1 MSVVR
6 AHYPLPNLTGA
17 KTAKQVKMKIIFLD
31 VDGVLNS
38 TRSMIAY
45 HEEHLALSKAGLDI
59 PLSVYH
65 RIDPVAVRLLNRI
78 TDVNPEVKYVISST
92 HRKHIPD
99 PLGNGRDMK
108 EMRRYFSL
116 LGLTGEVIGYTPCSH
131 NGHRGTEINE
141 WLASNSTLD
150 ISHYVI
156 IDDDSDF
163 TEDQKDYHFV
173 HTDGHWGFGYEDFR
187 TVLRLL
193 ECKQRT

>member
-1 MSVVR
+1 
-6 AHYPLPNLTGA
+6 
-17 KTAKQVKMKIIFLD
+17 MKVIFLD

-108 EMRRYFSL
+108 DMRKYFSL
-116 LGLTGEVIGYTPCSH
+116 LGLTGEVIGYTPVSA

-141 WLASNSTLD
+141 WICNERDHSDDLT
-150 ISHYVI
+150 HYVI
-156 IDDDSDF
+156 IDDDSDMA
-163 TEDQKDYHFV
+163 EAQKLNHFV
-173 HTDGHWGFGYEDFR
+173 KTDAEVGFSYRNFKD
-187 TVLRLL
+187 VLRIL
-193 ECKQRT
+193 ECKQKT